1 MLDDLKST
9 DNVVL
14 PPSSSKFWAKWLAA
28 WESNRRASKSRSL
41 KRRQRRPLPP
51 PKSKIL
57 AVRRSA
63 AHAPVRISNFD
74 CSGKIATSRTTIV
87 GTVAASVR
95 LAMWAMGPRVGEGQN
110 AQITRLGGQ
119 IS

>member
-1 MLDDLKST
+1 MVGCVGVKSPG
-9 DNVVL
+9 VKIEI
-14 PPSSSKFWAKWLAA
+14 SQEAAKETIAA
-28 WESNRRASKSRSL
+28 
-41 KRRQRRPLPP
+41 

>member
-9 DNVVL
+9 DNVVRSAVIL
-14 PPSSSKFWAKWLAA
+14 KVLGKMVGGVGV
-28 WESNRRASKSRSL
+28 KS
-41 KRRQRRPLPP
+41 PGV
-51 PKSKIL
+51 KIEISQEAL